1 MPRKILNLFR
11 GWLFTGEGTG
21 ETFQSAAAKVQAT
34 LEELDK
40 DVVVVD
46 LVADDVTTVKIAKPA
61 ARTISQIRAKR
72 HTEISSALGGV
83 TLAVQ
88 DGDGNTLL
96 NAATIDAEALTASF
110 VAQTL
115 TETAAD
121 LDIAAGE
128 PIVIIL
134 TSDNADATGGPAIVE
149 IAYAGD
155 ATDD

>member
-21 ETFQSAAAKVQAT
+21 ETFQSAVAKAQANF
-34 LEELDK
+34 EELDK
-40 DVVVVD
+40 DVIVLD
-46 LVADDVTTVKIAKPA
+46 LVANDTTTVKIAKPS
-61 ARTISQIRAKR
+61 ARTISGIRVKR
-72 HTEISSALGGV
+72 HTAIASALGAV

-96 NAATIDAEALTASF
+96 NAATINAEAFTASF
-110 VAQTL
+110 VAATL
-115 TETAAD
+115 TDTTAN
-121 LDIAAGE
+121 LDIAEGE
-128 PIVIIL
+128 PIVLIL